1 MALQLGDKGICE
13 RCRRAVPLARLND
26 KGFCGACA
34 APEKAVPE
42 MALAAS
48 LDMEA
53 IVKDVVEAG
62 MLDMFRKKKRPQKS
76 QEQAIEEIMAL
87 TQSGMEKTED
97 QGYKDMQEGLAAPWK
112 ELRKRFPKK

>member
-13 RCRRAVPLARLND
+13 RCQRAVPLAGLND

-34 APEKAVPE
+34 VTEKAMPE

-53 IVKDVVEAG
+53 IVRDVIEAG
-62 MLDMFRKKKRPQKS
+62 MLDMFRKKKPKTI
-76 QEQAIEEIMAL
+76 EQILEEQRTLMDNAA
-87 TQSGMEKTED
+87 EKTED
-97 QGYKDMQEGLAAPWK
+97 QSYKDMQKGLAAPWK